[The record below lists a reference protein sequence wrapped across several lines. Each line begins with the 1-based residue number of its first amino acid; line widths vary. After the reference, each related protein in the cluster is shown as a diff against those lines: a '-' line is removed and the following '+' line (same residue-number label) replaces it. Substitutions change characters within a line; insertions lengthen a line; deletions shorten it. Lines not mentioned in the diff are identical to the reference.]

1 MRAQKPS
8 FDLDERKKRIL
19 AIAGVATV
27 VLLFVSFLVS
37 LTTGGDDNSSAAVQT
52 SEEITLEDNSHNT
65 PVKVPASVR
74 YSYDAQPESESDMST
89 GTIEPDTVD
98 QNQDPF
104 ANMNSSEN
112 TEQAAPVQQES
123 DLAPGIEEQKQFLSY
138 LYCGSFDSDGAAQ
151 QEKAKIAFA
160 GIISTV
166 ASYKGTLTLKIGPFN
181 NRDEARAKFH
191 SLSEKGLLSTCELVD
206 E

>member
-37 LTTGGDDNSSAAVQT
+37 LTTGSDDNSNAAVQT
-52 SEEITLEDNSHNT
+52 SEEITLEDNSHDT
-65 PVKVPASVR
+65 SVKVPASVR
-74 YSYDAQPESESDMST
+74 YSYDAQPESDMSS